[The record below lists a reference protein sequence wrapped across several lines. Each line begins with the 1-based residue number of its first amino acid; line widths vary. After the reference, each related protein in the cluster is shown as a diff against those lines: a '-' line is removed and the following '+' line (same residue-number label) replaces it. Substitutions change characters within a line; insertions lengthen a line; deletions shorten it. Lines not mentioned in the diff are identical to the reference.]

1 MSDNIKAESDVE
13 PDEARAGSRAT
24 GGVADPDKP
33 DQGSTTGTTETEE
46 YVGRIA
52 GQDVGYAGETG
63 AEARAAAD
71 D

>member
-1 MSDNIKAESDVE
+1 MSHNIEAESDVE
-13 PDEARAGSRAT
+13 PDEARVDSRAT
-24 GGVADPDKP
+24 GGVADPDEP
-33 DQGSTTGTTETEE
+33 DQGSTTGTTETE

-63 AEARAAAD
+63 AERRAEAD